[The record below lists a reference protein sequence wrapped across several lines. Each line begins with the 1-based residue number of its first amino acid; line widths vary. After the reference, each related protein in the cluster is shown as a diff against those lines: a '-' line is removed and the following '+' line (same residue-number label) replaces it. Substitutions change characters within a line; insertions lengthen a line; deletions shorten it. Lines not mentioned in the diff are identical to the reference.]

1 MWPETILA
9 TLLAVGGLSCRQATA
24 AGDTPAA
31 AETPAV
37 TAPAPAATAPQVPP
51 ADSSK
56 ATPAPA
62 TDTTKAAPAT
72 PAATDTPPAPESDVD
87 RVLKLAEKAGV
98 ATKVFQAEF
107 EYNLYEEMIDENEWR
122 TGFMAYRKPAEA
134 AVQFTDRPENESWR
148 FDGRILTEDR
158 PKQKQRY
165 IHIVR
170 KPQDPPVDILDVGQM
185 PFPQPFG
192 GQREKLL
199 KNYTVTYKGAELLAA
214 WKRPKMKP
222 EDAAPPQTKMEH
234 LELVP
239 KAGSD
244 AAKDYTKVEFWI
256 DPTDG
261 IVRQLRTVDKNER
274 ILTVRFKNVK
284 LNDQADRVS
293 DKTFEVD
300 KLPSG
305 WEKPSVTDHTEGR
318 TAAPK
323 RE

>member
-1 MWPETILA
+1 MNLATKTFAQTILA
-9 TLLAVGGLSCRQATA
+9 TVVVVGGLSYRQATA
-24 AGDTPAA
+24 AGDAPTA

-37 TAPAPAATAPQVPP
+37 TAPAPAATP
-51 ADSSK
+51 A
-56 ATPAPA
+56 ATPP
-62 TDTTKAAPAT
+62 TEQPKVAPAT
-72 PAATDTPPAPESDVD
+72 PAETPPAPESDVD
-87 RVLKLAEKAGV
+87 RVLKLAQKAGET
-98 ATKVFQAEF
+98 TKAFQADF

-148 FDGRILTEDR
+148 FDGRVLTEDR

-165 IHIVR
+165 VHIVR
-170 KPQDPPVDILDVGQM
+170 KPQDPPLDILDVGQM

-199 KNYTVTYKGAELLAA
+199 KNYTVTYQGAEQLEV
-214 WKRPKMKP
+214 WKRPKIKP
-222 EDAAPPQTKMEH
+222 EDAAPPEKKMEH
-234 LELVP
+234 LQLVP

-244 AAKDYTKVEFWI
+244 AAKNYTKVDFWI

-284 LNDQADRVS
+284 LNDQADKVN
-293 DKTFEVD
+293 DKTFEVG

-305 WEKPSVTDHTEGR
+305 WEKPSVTDHTEDR
-318 TAAPK
+318 AAEPK